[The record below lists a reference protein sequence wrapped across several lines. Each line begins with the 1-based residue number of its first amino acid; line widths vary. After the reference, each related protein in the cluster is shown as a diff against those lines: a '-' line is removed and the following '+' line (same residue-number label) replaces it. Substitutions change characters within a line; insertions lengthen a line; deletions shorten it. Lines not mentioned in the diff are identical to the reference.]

1 MDLPTNQPIP
11 FYVNA
16 GRLWRSQQQRFFI
29 LWTPSMENPQPS
41 LFLIGS
47 IGNKYKV
54 YLSLDYISCS
64 CNDYFSCTSS
74 TQKLCKHILL
84 LLQIIAHMVTS
95 GTLLLHPHT
104 KYALFPNI
112 ISPKMVFATH
122 RCNPLHV
129 DHTTQQDVKITIIF
143 FLVMLLFV
151 RTVYLLFTITTNQ
164 TKHALLMAVPTV
176 CIANFKNWV
185 WHNIAHGQPI

>member
-16 GRLWRSQQQRFFI
+16 GRLWRSQQQRFSI

-84 LLQIIAHMVTS
+84 LLQIICPYGYFRNASIASTPNTHFFQTS
-95 GTLLLHPHT
+95 SVQKWFLPPIDAILCMSITPH
-104 KYALFPNI
+104 
-112 ISPKMVFATH
+112 SKMW
-122 RCNPLHV
+122 RLPLYS
-129 DHTTQQDVKITIIF
+129 F
-143 FLVMLLFV
+143 
-151 RTVYLLFTITTNQ
+151 
-164 TKHALLMAVPTV
+164 
-176 CIANFKNWV
+176 W
-185 WHNIAHGQPI
+185 

>member
-1 MDLPTNQPIP
+1 
-11 FYVNA
+11 
-16 GRLWRSQQQRFFI
+16 
-29 LWTPSMENPQPS
+29 MENPQPS

-84 LLQIIAHMVTS
+84 LLQINNLPTW
-95 GTLLLHPHT
+95 LLPERFYCIHT

-112 ISPKMVFATH
+112 IGPKMVFATH

-164 TKHALLMAVPTV
+164 TKHALLMAVPTI
-176 CIANFKNWV
+176 CIANFKN
-185 WHNIAHGQPI
+185 